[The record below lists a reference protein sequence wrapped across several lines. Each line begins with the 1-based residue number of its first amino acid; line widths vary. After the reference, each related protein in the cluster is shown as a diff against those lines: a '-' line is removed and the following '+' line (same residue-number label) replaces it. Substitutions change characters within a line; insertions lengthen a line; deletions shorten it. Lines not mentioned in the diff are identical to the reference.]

1 MIRSLQYEK
10 KTPLHS
16 VLQILSGFKVVQSR
30 KKERRENSD
39 SFFPKLLET

>member
-1 MIRSLQYEK
+1 MIRSLEYEK
-10 KTPLHS
+10 NPTTLS
-16 VLQILSGFKVVQSR
+16 VIDSVGFKVVQSR